1 MLDLFCCVC
10 NNCFRGAPCSHTYV
24 HMADFACL
32 CFVAANSL
40 APIPEEGSRELA
52 DSIPAKHKV
61 AADYPGLEP
70 DLLPDAV
77 PLFKFKAQAY
87 PEDNNRADRI
97 AAGAA
102 QEMAMYNVVT
112 DASPTFREMPLDPA
126 ISISPRQTLRNSLLG
141 RTSSSIGPQSSNRDL
156 MRSQSSLMQRSGS
169 TISQYVGAEVMLDTV
184 TCLSCMG
191 TNSVQRDHFD
201 VIYLISYTNLHLQ
214 SINVTD

>member
-1 MLDLFCCVC
+1 MF
-10 NNCFRGAPCSHTYV
+10 TY
-24 HMADFACL
+24 MADFACL
-32 CFVAANSL
+32 CFAAAKSL
-40 APIPEEGSRELA
+40 APIPEEGSGELA
-52 DSIPAKHKV
+52 DSIPAKHKM

-87 PEDNNRADRI
+87 PEDDNRADRI

-141 RTSSSIGPQSSNRDL
+141 PTSSSIGPHSRLQEYENRDL

-169 TISQYVGAEVMLDTV
+169 TISQYVGAEVMLDTCDLFIMHGHQFC
-184 TCLSCMG
+184 TA
-191 TNSVQRDHFD
+191 
-201 VIYLISYTNLHLQ
+201 
-214 SINVTD
+214 